1 MDGRADIYSLGCV
14 LYEMLT
20 GRVAFPK
27 DNDMAKLWAHVTD
40 PPPAPSLE
48 RPHLVKAF
56 DDVVARATA
65 KDPRERY
72 AKASTLRPR

>member
-1 MDGRADIYSLGCV
+1 
-14 LYEMLT
+14 
-20 GRVAFPK
+20 
-27 DNDMAKLWAHVTD
+27 MAKLWAHVTD

-72 AKASTLRPR
+72 AKASDLAAASMARPTSSARSSNRRR

>member
-1 MDGRADIYSLGCV
+1 MAPEQIQAAPVDGRADVYSLGCV

-20 GRVAFPK
+20 GSVAFPK

-48 RPHLVKAF
+48 RPDLVKG
-56 DDVVARATA
+56 
-65 KDPRERY
+65 
-72 AKASTLRPR
+72 LR